1 MKFHLGVQRRP
12 VCKAAILASACLA
25 GLGTATSAG
34 AQGGAASIIADQ
46 VRSQGF
52 ACEGPASAERDP
64 SNSAPNETV
73 WVLTCKGSSYRVVL
87 VPDQAAV
94 ITQLQ

>member
-1 MKFHLGVQRRP
+1 MKLHLGVQRRP
-12 VCKAAILASACLA
+12 ACKAAILASASLA
-25 GLGTATSAG
+25 GLGLATSAG

-52 ACEGPASAERDP
+52 ACEGPTSAKRDQ
-64 SNSAPNETV
+64 SGSAPNQTV
-73 WVLTCKGSSYRVVL
+73 WVLTCKGASYRVVL

-94 ITQLQ
+94 VTQLQ